1 MNKDYYD
8 IITKND
14 YYRLCKNYEALINI
28 IEVDKQIINVLKKA
42 ISKEEIKSKDLKIYV
57 DSRGY
62 ELFKISKDTKIYKAS
77 PWFYTTEQGDDIYSE
92 IQQATYNAML
102 LGGGV
107 NCYITK
113 EELRIFLLNDKN
125 INRLIKDYIKKLQN
139 NNNKNNEYYKEITS
153 LLNSIDSSTLDKNKY
168 HALYK
173 FLSMII
179 KCLGYDGTYINK
191 NTMLYDKSEYMI
203 VSMDKISR
211 FNSDKYDWEQWG
223 VSDFILPNDTFML
236 NTKYYLSSM
245 IGFDS
250 YNFYKKML
258 IPSVK
263 LEEEFDIGTINVN
276 KFNSIN
282 SIDTLNNCIKGII
295 DAFKNYSLK
304 ILCLQE
310 IDTKVIN
317 ELTSLLEA
325 ENLYASINNSLCV
338 VSKGKL
344 ELIPS
349 NNAVTFN
356 HPNYKK
362 TKFMNICTDN
372 IEALKPDNSDV
383 IIGTIAVSSYKKLS
397 TMGYSTNDINMEPTT
412 VSNEINDYILTKLPN
427 TLSLCVSVNYKYSNH
442 RLVLGKLI

>member
-8 IITKND
+8 IITKNE
-14 YYRLCKNYEALINI
+14 YYRLCRNYEALINI
-28 IEVDKQIINVLKKA
+28 IEVDKKIITILKKA
-42 ISKEEIKSKDLKIYV
+42 ISKEEIKVKDSKIYV

-62 ELFKISKDTKIYKAS
+62 ELSKIPKDTKIYKAL
-77 PWFYTTEQGDDIYSE
+77 PWFYTTEEGNDIYSE
-92 IQQATYNAML
+92 VQQATYNAML

-125 INRLIKDYIKKLQN
+125 INKLIKDYIKKLQN
-139 NNNKNNEYYKEITS
+139 DNNKNNEYYKEISS
-153 LLNSIDSSTLDKNKY
+153 LLNTLDSSNLDKNKY
-168 HALYK
+168 DALYK
-173 FLSMII
+173 FLSMVI

-203 VSMDKISR
+203 VSTDKISR

-223 VSDFILPNDTFML
+223 ISDYILPNDTFIL
-236 NTKYYLSSM
+236 NTKDYLSSM
-245 IGFDS
+245 IGFDV

-258 IPSVK
+258 MPSVK
-263 LEEEFDIGTINVN
+263 LEEEFDIGTVNVS

-282 SIDTLNNCIKGII
+282 EMDTLNNCIKGII
-295 DAFKNYSLK
+295 DSFKSYSLK

-310 IDTKVIN
+310 IDTKYIN

-325 ENLYASINNSLCV
+325 ENLHASINNSLCV

-349 NNAVTFN
+349 NNSVTFV
-356 HPNYKK
+356 HPNYKNK
-362 TKFMNICTDN
+362 KFMNICTNN
-372 IEALKPDNSDV
+372 IETLKPDNSDV
-383 IIGTIAVSSYKKLS
+383 IIGTIATGHSKKLS
-397 TMGYSTNDINMEPTT
+397 TMGYATNDINMEPTT
-412 VSNEINDYILTKLPN
+412 VSNEIDEYILTKLPS